1 MQTLVVVGASLAGLS
16 AARAARA
23 QGFAGRLV
31 IIGDEAPRPYDRP
44 PLSKDFLAGKI
55 GLEDLALEEVGE
67 DLNAEWLL
75 GVRAE
80 RFDAQSLTVTLNDGR
95 SVTADKVIIA
105 TGASARG
112 LAELQG
118 MQNVFTLRTLADA
131 QALRPR
137 LVSGHRLVVIGAGF
151 IGAETASTA
160 KAAGMDVTVVE
171 RAVAPLAGPLG
182 AQMGAAVAGLHEAAG
197 VELLC
202 GTGVS
207 SFTMSGTSVS
217 EVVLDNG
224 RRLPSDVVLVGIGAQ
239 PNVEWLEGSGIAL
252 DNGVLCDAMGRTNRP
267 GVSAVG
273 DCAAWYDLQAQ
284 SHQRIEHWA
293 GANERPALAVAAL
306 LDENAVQQPVNPPY
320 FWSDQYGS
328 RIQFA
333 GQVRGHDRIEI
344 EHGDVAER
352 CFLAVYYAGAEP
364 VAVLGVDQTRQFT
377 KWRKF
382 LNKNAQQYLVPA
394 GEFVAAS

>member
-1 MQTLVVVGASLAGLS
+1 MQTLAVVGASLAGLS

-23 QGFAGRLV
+23 LGFAGRLV

-55 GLEDLALEEVGE
+55 SSDDLSLEEAGE
-67 DLNAEWLL
+67 DLDAEWLL

-80 RFDAQSLTVTLNDGR
+80 RFDAHTLTLTLDDGR
-95 SVTADKVIIA
+95 TVAADRVVIA

-131 QALRPR
+131 QALRAH
-137 LVSGHRLVVIGAGF
+137 LVPGRRLVVIGAGF

-160 KAAGMDVTVVE
+160 HAAGMDVTVVE
-171 RAVAPLAGPLG
+171 KSTAPLAGPLG
-182 AQMGAAVAGLHEAAG
+182 VQMGAAVARLHEAAG

-207 SFTMSGTSVS
+207 SFTMSGNSVT
-217 EVVLDNG
+217 EVVLDGG
-224 RRLPSDVVLVGIGAQ
+224 RRLPADVVLVGIGAQ

-273 DCAAWYDLQAQ
+273 DCAAWYDLRAQ
-284 SHQRIEHWA
+284 SHQRVEHWA

-306 LDENAVQQPVNPPY
+306 LDEFAAQQPVNPPY

-333 GQVRGHDRIEI
+333 GHARDYDRIEI

-352 CFLAVYYAGAEP
+352 SFLAVYYDGAEP
-364 VAVLGVDQTRQFT
+364 VAVLGVDQVRQFT

-382 LNKNAQQYLVPA
+382 LNKNAQAYVVPA
-394 GEFVAAS
+394 AALVAAS